1 MVDLEKELGPL
12 INKFNQAKDEMKK
25 QKVEKKQSDED
36 FKEQFK
42 IFSIEQIKPI
52 MDKYKEFLVSKGQ
65 QCQIFVKPSNG
76 YSKWEEPSICL
87 RVGFPSNYA
96 SYSEIR
102 FTTKGES
109 ISIYQSVFTPSGG
122 GKGGTLGPY
131 KKDEITNDFL
141 EGTLTS
147 FVKSIY
153 DKDWSFSSFPT
164 R

>member
-1 MVDLEKELGPL
+1 MLV
-12 INKFNQAKDEMKK
+12 I
-25 QKVEKKQSDED
+25 QK
-36 FKEQFK
+36 
-42 IFSIEQIKPI
+42 
-52 MDKYKEFLVSKGQ
+52 
-65 QCQIFVKPSNG
+65 
-76 YSKWEEPSICL
+76 
-87 RVGFPSNYA
+87 
-96 SYSEIR
+96 IR

-109 ISIYQSVFTPSGG
+109 ISIFQSVFTPSEG

>member
-1 MVDLEKELGPL
+1 MHQVG
-12 INKFNQAKDEMKK
+12 
-25 QKVEKKQSDED
+25 
-36 FKEQFK
+36 
-42 IFSIEQIKPI
+42 
-52 MDKYKEFLVSKGQ
+52 YGQ
-65 QCQIFVKPSNG
+65 RCFRI
-76 YSKWEEPSICL
+76 EPSYFYFIIQC
-87 RVGFPSNYA
+87 
-96 SYSEIR
+96 YSEIR